1 MTLKSLDHANID
13 NENFLYPVFN
23 NLGEYIKEKNEI
35 KYLVF
40 TFTDKN
46 KEALEIHK
54 TLEWN

>member
-1 MTLKSLDHANID
+1 MALKSLDHANIV

-54 TLEWN
+54 TLE